1 MMPIPEGM
9 AMAGHGTGTR
19 TCSMRR
25 PNLLLITLDQF
36 RADCLGVAGHPLV
49 RTPNLDRLA
58 GEGVRFTHHFSNCA
72 PCAPARASMLTGL
85 WQMNHRVTGNGA
97 PLADHLPMLPRL
109 LREQGYDPTLFGY
122 SDTALDPA
130 TLAADDPRRTSY
142 EQPMPG
148 FAPGLLLDDDIG
160 PWIEWLA
167 ARGYDVPDEHRSIY
181 EPADVPVP
189 DDRGATWRPALY
201 AAEHTE
207 SAFMTTTALE
217 WLGRPGRDDEPWCAH
232 LSYLRPHPPYLA
244 PAPYHDM
251 FDPADVPSP
260 VRRATPGDEAAL
272 HPFLTGAL
280 TVVPSPLD
288 ELDQR
293 QLRATYYG
301 MIAEVDAQV
310 GRLLDGLD
318 ELGMRDDTV
327 VVLTSDHGEQ
337 LGDHWLIEKLGFFD
351 QSYRIPLII
360 RWPGMSGRPGRTVDA
375 FTENV
380 DVTPTLLDLAG
391 APPSTFCDGA
401 SLRPFLDED
410 LEGDQAPE
418 GWRDAVHVEFDFRE
432 PTSQLIEQV
441 FGLRQDQCAIS
452 VLRDR
457 TSKYVQFCGDLPPL
471 LFDLEQDPGELVD
484 LAGDPDRAPQLFDL
498 ARRLLTM
505 RLEHTDP
512 RLANTRA
519 TATGTVRR
527 ADPPRPSGPGRSR
540 R

>member
-1 MMPIPEGM
+1 MVR
-9 AMAGHGTGTR
+9 HGTGTR
-19 TCSMRR
+19 TCSMSR

-36 RADCLGVAGHPLV
+36 RADCLGVAGHPVV
-49 RTPNLDRLA
+49 RTPHLDRLA
-58 GEGVRFTHHFSNCA
+58 SEGVRFTHHFSNCA
-72 PCAPARASMLTGL
+72 PCAPGRASLLTGL
-85 WQMNHRVTGNGA
+85 WQMNHRVTSNGA

-109 LREQGYDPTLFGY
+109 LREHGYDPTLFGY
-122 SDTALDPA
+122 SDTALDPS

-142 EQPMPG
+142 EQPMSG
-148 FAPGLLLDDDIG
+148 FSTGLLLDDDIG

-167 ARGYDVPDEHRSIY
+167 EQGYDVPHDHRSIY

-189 DDRGATWRPALY
+189 ADRGATWRPAVY
-201 AAEHTE
+201 AAEHSE

-217 WLGRPGRDDEPWCAH
+217 WLGRPGRDDEAWCAH

-251 FDPADVPSP
+251 FDPADVPAA
-260 VRRATPGDEAAL
+260 VRHATPEDEAAV

-301 MIAEVDAQV
+301 MVAEVDAQV

-351 QSYRIPLII
+351 QSYRIPLIV
-360 RWPGMSGRPGRTVDA
+360 RWPGMGGRAGRTVDA
-375 FTENV
+375 FTENA
-380 DVTPTLLDLAG
+380 DIAPTLLDLAG
-391 APPSTFCDGA
+391 APLPDFCDGA
-401 SLRPFLDED
+401 SLRPFLDDD
-410 LEGDQAPE
+410 LEGDAAPE
-418 GWRDAVHVEFDFRE
+418 GWRDAVQFEFDFRD
-432 PTSQLIEQV
+432 PGSDLIEQV
-441 FGLRQDQCAIS
+441 YGLRQDQCAIS
-452 VLRDR
+452 VLRGR
-457 TSKYVQFCGDLPPL
+457 STKFVQFSGGLAPL
-471 LFDLEQDPGELVD
+471 YFDLDDDPDELVD
-484 LAGDPDRAPQLFDL
+484 LAGDVSRAPELFEH
-498 ARRLLTM
+498 AARLLSLRM
-505 RLEHTDP
+505 EHTDP

-519 TATGTVRR
+519 TPSGTLHR
-527 ADPPRPSGPGRSR
+527 ADPPRPSGPRQSPR
-540 R
+540 